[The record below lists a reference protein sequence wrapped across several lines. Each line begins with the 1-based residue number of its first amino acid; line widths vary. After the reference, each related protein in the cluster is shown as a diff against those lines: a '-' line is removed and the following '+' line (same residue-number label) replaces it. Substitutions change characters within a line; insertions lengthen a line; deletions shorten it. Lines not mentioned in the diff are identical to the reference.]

1 MRSRSGGVGSPAA
14 AADRVFLE
22 GLILP
27 ARIGVTAAERAS
39 PQDLEAD
46 VSIHADLSSAG
57 ASDRLEDTLN
67 YAVIRRE
74 ALRVAGSR
82 TWSLLEAL
90 AEGVASALLSKFP
103 RAEGVTVTIRKPRP
117 PFMSGVG
124 AGGVTLV
131 RRRGGVPGG

>member
-1 MRSRSGGVGSPAA
+1 MTSRSGGAEPRA

-22 GLILP
+22 GLILR
-27 ARIGVTAAERAS
+27 ARIGVTASERAS
-39 PQDLEAD
+39 SQDLEAD
-46 VSIHADLSSAG
+46 IAIEADLSKAG
-57 ASDRLEDTLN
+57 SSDRLEDTLN

-90 AEGVASALLSKFP
+90 AERVALVLLEKFP
-103 RAEGVTVTIRKPRP
+103 RAQEVTVTLRKPRP

-131 RRRGGVPGG
+131 RRRGVA

>member
-1 MRSRSGGVGSPAA
+1 MAV
-14 AADRVFLE
+14 DRVFLE

-27 ARIGVTAAERAS
+27 ARIGVTAAERAA

-46 VSIHADLSSAG
+46 IALEADLSKAG
-57 ASDRLEDTLN
+57 ASDKLEDTLN
-67 YAVIRRE
+67 YAMIRRE

-90 AEGVASALLSKFP
+90 AEGIASALLEEFP
-103 RAEGVTVTIRKPRP
+103 RAEGVAVTLRKPRP

-124 AGGVTLV
+124 AGGVTLI
-131 RRRGGVPGG
+131 RRREVA